1 MIMQALN
8 CLLALGAI
16 PVERGQP
23 LDLGFAQSG
32 EHGSGGR
39 LRPETVRRHAI
50 LIADD
55 DEVLAGLIASALAL
69 ENYPSRQ
76 VTTQEAVLDS
86 LDEQEWALVL
96 LDTLEERPGDEARRF
111 IVEVCRRA
119 GTTPVIVMT
128 AWQEMATPAEALPG
142 AGVLKKPFDLDELMQ
157 RVRDL
162 TA

>member
-1 MIMQALN
+1 M
-8 CLLALGAI
+8 
-16 PVERGQP
+16 
-23 LDLGFAQSG
+23 
-32 EHGSGGR
+32 
-39 LRPETVRRHAI
+39 RPDTVRRRAI

-86 LDEQEWALVL
+86 LDDQEWGLVL

-119 GTTPVIVMT
+119 GTTAVIVMT
-128 AWQEMATPAEALPG
+128 AWQEMATPAEALPV
-142 AGVLKKPFDLDELMQ
+142 AGVLTKPFDLDELMQ
-157 RVRDL
+157 RVREL